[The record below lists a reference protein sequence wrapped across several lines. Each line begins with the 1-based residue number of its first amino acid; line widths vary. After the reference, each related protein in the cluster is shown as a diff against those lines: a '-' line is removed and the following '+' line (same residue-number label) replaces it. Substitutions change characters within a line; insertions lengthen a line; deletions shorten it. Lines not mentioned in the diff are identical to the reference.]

1 MMRPKC
7 AWRFALLL
15 AVTVIS
21 GMAMSGPT
29 RADNSIVFTTEDYP
43 PYNFR
48 ENGVDKGVGY
58 EQVVLMMKDIGIPY
72 SIEMMPW
79 ARAFALAENE
89 QMTCVFSTA
98 HIPERDGRFKW
109 VEPLAID
116 RNIIMSR
123 KGSGIKVRNVDEA
136 RQYLAG
142 TQRDD
147 YTQALLERQGF
158 PRIDL
163 AANLDLTIKKLESGR
178 IDLMP
183 VSEQFYHKLVADGH
197 PLEQQFVLTEQKFAI
212 ACNKAMPDDLVVK
225 MQGALDRLIADGT
238 QARIAAQYGLGPVN

>member
-1 MMRPKC
+1 MGCRRSAFRLVVLSSLVFMT
-7 AWRFALLL
+7 ATA
-15 AVTVIS
+15 
-21 GMAMSGPT
+21 MAQ
-29 RADNSIVFTTEDYP
+29 NSVVFTTEDYP

-58 EQVVLMMKDIGIPY
+58 EQVVMIMKDLSIPY
-72 SIEMMPW
+72 TIEMMPW
-79 ARAFALAENE
+79 ARAIAMAETE
-89 QMTCVFSTA
+89 PMTCVFTAA
-98 HIPERDGRFKW
+98 HIPEREGRFKW

-123 KGSGIKVRNVDEA
+123 KQSGIQVRNVEEA
-136 RQYLAG
+136 RKYIVG

-147 YTQALLERQGF
+147 YTQALLERHAF

-183 VSEQFYHKLVADGH
+183 VSEKFYHKLVAEGH

-212 ACNKAMPDDLVVK
+212 ACNKDMPDALIAQ
-225 MQGALDRLIADGT
+225 MQQALDRLIADGT
-238 QARIAAQYGLGPVN
+238 QARLSREYGLLQPQ

>member
-1 MMRPKC
+1 MGCRRSAFRLVVLSSLVFMT
-7 AWRFALLL
+7 ATA
-15 AVTVIS
+15 
-21 GMAMSGPT
+21 MAQ
-29 RADNSIVFTTEDYP
+29 NSVVFTTEDYP

-58 EQVVLMMKDIGIPY
+58 EQVVMIMKDLSIPY
-72 SIEMMPW
+72 TIEMMPW
-79 ARAFALAENE
+79 ARAIAMAETE
-89 QMTCVFSTA
+89 PMTCVFTAA
-98 HIPERDGRFKW
+98 HIPEREGRFKW

-123 KGSGIKVRNVDEA
+123 KDSGIQVRNVEDA
-136 RQYLAG
+136 RKYIVG

-147 YTQALLERQGF
+147 YTQSLLERHAF

-183 VSEQFYHKLVADGH
+183 VSEKFYHKLVEEGH

-212 ACNKAMPDDLVVK
+212 ACNKDMSDALIAQ
-225 MQGALDRLIADGT
+225 MQQALDRLIADGT
-238 QARIAAQYGLGPVN
+238 QAKLSRDYGLLQPQ

>member
-1 MMRPKC
+1 MGCR
-7 AWRFALLL
+7 RSVFRL
-15 AVTVIS
+15 AVLSSMVFMTATA
-21 GMAMSGPT
+21 MAQ
-29 RADNSIVFTTEDYP
+29 DSIVFTTEDYP

-58 EQVVLMMKDIGIPY
+58 EQVEMIMKGLSIPY
-72 SIEMMPW
+72 TIEMMPW
-79 ARAFALAENE
+79 ARAIAMAETE
-89 QMTCVFSTA
+89 PMTCVFTAA
-98 HIPERDGRFKW
+98 HIPEREGRFKW

-123 KGSGIKVRNVDEA
+123 KGSGIQVHNVEEA
-136 RQYLAG
+136 RKYIVG

-147 YTQALLERQGF
+147 YTQALLERHDF

-183 VSEQFYHKLVADGH
+183 VSEKFYHKLVDEGH

-212 ACNKAMPDDLVVK
+212 ACNKSMPDALMAR
-225 MQGALDRLIADGT
+225 MQDGLDRLIADGT
-238 QARIAAQYGLGPVN
+238 QARLSREYGLLQPQ

>member
-1 MMRPKC
+1 MGCRRS
-7 AWRFALLL
+7 AFRL
-15 AVTVIS
+15 AVLSALVFMS
-21 GMAMSGPT
+21 AVAMAQ
-29 RADNSIVFTTEDYP
+29 NSIVFTTEDYP

-58 EQVVLMMKDIGIPY
+58 EQVVLIMKELSIPY
-72 SIEMMPW
+72 TIEMMPW
-79 ARAFALAENE
+79 ARAIAMAETE
-89 QMTCVFSTA
+89 TMTCVFTAA
-98 HIPERDGRFKW
+98 HIPEREGRFKW

-116 RNIIMSR
+116 RNIIMSS
-123 KGSGIKVRNVDEA
+123 KQSGIQVRNVEEA
-136 RQYLAG
+136 RKYIVG

-183 VSEQFYHKLVADGH
+183 VSEKFYHKLVEEGH

-212 ACNKAMPDDLVVK
+212 ACNKDMPDTLVAQ
-225 MQGALDRLIADGT
+225 MQKALDRLIADGT
-238 QARIAAQYGLGPVN
+238 QARISLQYGLLQPR